1 MKLFASWSGG
11 KDCMLATYRII
22 TEGKHKL
29 AFLLNMIDDE
39 GIKSRSHGLSKELIR
54 KQAEHIG
61 IPIIQQ
67 STNFE
72 SYEKKFKEAII
83 ELKKQGVEGGVF
95 GDIYLEA
102 HRVWINRV
110 CADLNIVTIFPL
122 WGENTELL
130 LKEFINTGFK
140 TITVAINT
148 KKLAPQW
155 LGRIIDNDFYNDIIK
170 LENIDACAEQGEYHS
185 FVFDG
190 PIFSSELKFA
200 AKDGY
205 NDGDITYL
213 TIE

>member
-22 TEGKHKL
+22 TQGKHQL

-39 GIKSRSHGLSKELIR
+39 GIKSRSHGLNKELIR

-110 CADLNIVTIFPL
+110 CADLGIVAIFPL

-200 AKDGY
+200 AKEGY